1 MYYLLFYGKAPDYA
15 GRQKPL
21 ESLHRAYVEKPVA
34 EADLIFG
41 DRWKTRQTDRPSCF
55 SRRTSAAA
63 VEAFAEND
71 PYVKHGIVVNWRV
84 RKWDVV
90 VGSGARI

>member
-1 MYYLLFYGKAPDYA
+1 
-15 GRQKPL
+15 
-21 ESLHRAYVEKPVA
+21 VEKPVA

-41 DRWKTRQTDRPSCF
+41 GSLENPTDGSALLLF
-55 SRRTSAAA
+55 QANSAAA